1 MTSGPIDQIPGIPK
15 SEKNEQINK
24 VLSSYPT
31 QVNWDILLRNTIRKG
46 TMGFHIVKLSGCKD
60 DWILM
65 VFICE
70 AMVGLKGAP
79 KSTNIYQKHGFL

>member
-1 MTSGPIDQIPGIPK
+1 MAPVVQYRLQIWPPGGATYK
-15 SEKNEQINK
+15 C
-24 VLSSYPT
+24 SYPT
-31 QVNWDILLRNTIRKG
+31 QVDWDIFLRNNIRKG
-46 TMGFHIVKLSGCKD
+46 TMGCHIGKLSECKD